1 MGIGT
6 ECKKGNSE
14 KRADMVLWDGMG
26 WDDDDW
32 KVWGVGAER
41 KACACLKWWHEV
53 KGTVLKVGGYPD
65 TSTPYGAKLVK
76 AKGFSIYFGLSLWV
90 WVWVWV
96 YWVVPYNPSTK
107 KIYLLLNAFAFIGQ
121 CQHHYTSLSLSLYT
135 LPIGVNSLILLLS
148 MTWLFFPSFLFPI
161 VRVWHYTLFNIK
173 KKKKEHFT
181 ATTACYIS
189 FSPFL
194 PYLRAF
200 CPPNSPPL
208 FQIKDPFNYHQ
219 STLNTNST

>member
-32 KVWGVGAER
+32 KVWGLGAER

-121 CQHHYTSLSLSLYT
+121 CQHHDTSFSLSLYT

-173 KKKKEHFT
+173 KKKKRTFHSHNSMLHLFLTLPSLFT
-181 ATTACYIS
+181 CLL
-189 FSPFL
+189 SPQFPASL
-194 PYLRAF
+194 S
-200 CPPNSPPL
+200 N
-208 FQIKDPFNYHQ
+208 
-219 STLNTNST
+219 

>member
-90 WVWVWV
+90 WVWV

-121 CQHHYTSLSLSLYT
+121 CQHHDTSLSLSLSPHIAYWCEFINIIIEHDLT
-135 LPIGVNSLILLLS
+135 ILS
-148 MTWLFFPSFLFPI
+148 FFPIPHCSSLAL
-161 VRVWHYTLFNIK
+161 HT
-173 KKKKEHFT
+173 
-181 ATTACYIS
+181 
-189 FSPFL
+189 
-194 PYLRAF
+194 
-200 CPPNSPPL
+200 
-208 FQIKDPFNYHQ
+208 FQY
-219 STLNTNST
+219 